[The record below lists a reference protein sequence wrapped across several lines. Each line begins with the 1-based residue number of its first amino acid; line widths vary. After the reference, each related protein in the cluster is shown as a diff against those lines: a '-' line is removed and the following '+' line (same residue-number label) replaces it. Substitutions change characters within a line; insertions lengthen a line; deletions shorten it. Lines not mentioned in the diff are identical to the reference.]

1 QDYCFFEGAGAF
13 CGAAFVFSAGPGAP
27 SVEGAVWPGGWGVLF
42 STAFFAASCAAMF
55 RRALS
60 TEALCDERQARVSEV
75 SMKMIAHPVV
85 TLLRKVTDPRPPKT
99 VFDDPPPPA
108 KAAMAS
114 PFPGCKR
121 MTKKGAARQDD
132 LGIHAVCCG
141 PNNFTVVKGSPTVYV
156 NGKPFARMN
165 DKTKHCGGSGPITE
179 GSPNVY
185 IDDGA
190 DAAGL
195 GQYLINALKILL
207 EQALES
213 KKKQAKK
220 ASDTH
225 QGAEDPGARKN
236 VSKDAK
242 DERKSGS
249 IRSARCSRQRAAN
262 GQDVELR
269 IECKDPKGQ
278 LQIEIWAQSA
288 DRAQDK
294 KVKSESAGAAK
305 SVKKKVK
312 LE

>member
-1 QDYCFFEGAGAF
+1 MP
-13 CGAAFVFSAGPGAP
+13 AAARLGDKAQVDADAHGCPACPHPGIGPIVTASTDVFVN
-27 SVEGAVWPGGWGVLF
+27 
-42 STAFFAASCAAMF
+42 
-55 RRALS
+55 R
-60 TEALCDERQARVSEV
+60 
-75 SMKMIAHPVV
+75 
-85 TLLRKVTDPRPPKT
+85 
-99 VFDDPPPPA
+99 
-108 KAAMAS
+108 
-114 PFPGCKR
+114 
-121 MTKKGAARQDD
+121 KGAARQDD

-165 DKTKHCGGSGPITE
+165 DKTKHCGGSGPIIE

-207 EQALES
+207 EQAPES
-213 KKKQAKK
+213 KKKQPKK

-225 QGAEDPGARKN
+225 QGGEDAQAKKD

-249 IRSARCSRQRAAN
+249 IVSARWSLQRAAN
-262 GQDVELR
+262 GQSV
-269 IECKDPKGQ
+269 
-278 LQIEIWAQSA
+278 

-312 LE
+312 LEIPPDAAPGNECHFYFVVKDEQGGEHRSDTLFVDRAPFKFSV